1 MKPEYNENQIQIKTL
16 VEDSGELKYSTDDT
30 EFKSAV
36 PSATLQQIETN
47 STDISTLQTDIEEL
61 GNELN
66 STKSEI
72 TQLSSSVVELTGDQT
87 IAGQKTFTDDITLKN
102 TDSADKSISITD
114 TSNNTLL
121 RIRGSQSGN
130 LGVVNTNALYVRNP
144 SNTNS
149 GIVLNPS
156 NAIRPEQSESISLGA
171 ENYLFSNLYL
181 AGNLTDGT
189 NSISVEDIVK
199 GGGSSGSSVGS
210 VGKKISVK
218 PSVKNTWTTKTWS
231 GLTDF
236 DGNRIWTDGNNIYY
250 SAGTLKQYVLNTTT
264 NTWNRK
270 TWNGYVNLESYN
282 IWTDGN
288 NIYYS
293 YGGIQLVL
301 DIATSTWNR
310 KTWSGLTSF
319 YGNNIW
325 TDGNNIYYSNGSE
338 HYVLKSIQTQT
349 M

>member
-1 MKPEYNENQIQIKTL
+1 MRVGSREKLLKAGRNYYGVLSPNDNENQIQIKTL

-66 STKSEI
+66 STKNEI

-102 TDSADKSISITD
+102 ADGTDKSITITD
-114 TSNNTLL
+114 ASNNALL
-121 RIRGSQSGN
+121 KIRGSQSGN
-130 LGVVNTNALYVRNP
+130 LGVINSNALFIRNRLNTNN
-144 SNTNS
+144 

-156 NAIRPEQSESISLGA
+156 STIRPEQSESISLGA
-171 ENYLFSNLYL
+171 ENYLFSDLYL

-189 NSISVEDIVK
+189 NSISVADIVNS
-199 GGGSSGSSVGS
+199 GGSGSSGGNSVGS

-218 PSVKNTWTTKTWS
+218 PSVKDTWTEKTWS

-236 DGNRIWTDGNNIYY
+236 EG
-250 SAGTLKQYVLNTTT
+250 S
-264 NTWNRK
+264 
-270 TWNGYVNLESYN
+270 N

-293 YGGIQLVL
+293 SSTNQYVL
-301 DIATSTWNR
+301 DIATSTWNT
-310 KTWSGLTSF
+310 KTWNGLTSF
-319 YGNNIW
+319 DGNNIW
-325 TDGNNIYYSNGSE
+325 TDGNNIYHSSGTT